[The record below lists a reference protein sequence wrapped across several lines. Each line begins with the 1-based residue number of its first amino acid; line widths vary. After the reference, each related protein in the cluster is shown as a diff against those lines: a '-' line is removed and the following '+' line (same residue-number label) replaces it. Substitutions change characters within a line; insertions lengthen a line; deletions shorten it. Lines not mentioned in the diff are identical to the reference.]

1 MFANRCVE
9 EIDVFAVI
17 THIFAKMVIEL
28 LVVIIK
34 AITIPFLCLL
44 FILHVMLYLCLYLFL

>member
-17 THIFAKMVIEL
+17 AHIFAKMVIEL